1 MPSVFIS
8 LATSLFVTLNLLDHS
23 SKTDLDKKLVFVYSS
38 STIKLANK

>member
-8 LATSLFVTLNLLDHS
+8 LATRLFVTWNLLDHS

-38 STIKLANK
+38 STIKLAHK